1 MSETPLQHR
10 RKPEADASKFVLEDG
25 TVVSTRDRVCKN
37 VEPPAFRTPTD
48 EELWSKERPGYP
60 NLDFLREHF
69 KREGRLTEKQ
79 ALDILTTTNNIMK
92 KEPNLLRIPAPITI
106 CGDIHGQYY
115 DLLKLFEVGGNPA
128 DTRYLFLGDYVDRG
142 YFSIE
147 CVLYLWAFKIWY
159 PDSFYL
165 LRGNHE
171 CRHLTE
177 YFTFKMEC
185 EKKYSNKI
193 YNATMEC
200 FDSLPL
206 AAVVNDQFLCVHG
219 GLSPELRVLSDIDN
233 INRFRETPTSGI
245 MCDLV
250 WADPYENFDDDEGPK
265 FEHNHVRGCSYFFGY
280 NAVCNFVDKNKLL
293 SVIRAH
299 EAQANGYRMYRR
311 SKSSGFPS
319 LMTIF
324 SAPNY
329 IDVYNNK
336 AAILRYDN
344 NVLNIRQFNASPH
357 PYRLPNFKNV
367 FDWSLPFVGEKEE
380 LSEAEKAPEK
390 VDDAAEQRRQIVR
403 NKIIAVGKISSI
415 FSLLRENSELITEL
429 KNMSNTGRLPTGTL
443 GLGAEGLKQAIT
455 TFEEARRSDIENERL
470 PPTSREKLD
479 EIHRKNTACKL
490 RDVVRKNE

>member
-1 MSETPLQHR
+1 
-10 RKPEADASKFVLEDG
+10 
-25 TVVSTRDRVCKN
+25 
-37 VEPPAFRTPTD
+37 
-48 EELWSKERPGYP
+48 
-60 NLDFLREHF
+60 
-69 KREGRLTEKQ
+69 
-79 ALDILTTTNNIMK
+79 
-92 KEPNLLRIPAPITI
+92 
-106 CGDIHGQYY
+106 
-115 DLLKLFEVGGNPA
+115 
-128 DTRYLFLGDYVDRG
+128 
-142 YFSIE
+142 
-147 CVLYLWAFKIWY
+147 
-159 PDSFYL
+159 
-165 LRGNHE
+165 
-171 CRHLTE
+171 
-177 YFTFKMEC
+177 MEC